1 MACRRL
7 IVLPPRDILCPSS
20 LIESVSPDSPRGIVR
35 GMAEVRRIVVRLAS
49 TVDNWSMMNNKLVN
63 GF

>member
-1 MACRRL
+1 M
-7 IVLPPRDILCPSS
+7 
-20 LIESVSPDSPRGIVR
+20 R